1 MKLLKNNDM
10 IIFTYLLIISFQVS
24 VVLATSVDKTEES
37 QKILE
42 DSVEKLLTQLR
53 KEPLMW

>member
-10 IIFTYLLIISFQVS
+10 IVFTYMLIISFQVS
-24 VVLATSVDKTEES
+24 VVLATSVDNTGES

-42 DSVEKLLTQLR
+42 DSVEKLLSQLR

>member
-10 IIFTYLLIISFQVS
+10 IIFTYLLMISFQVS
-24 VVLATSVDKTEES
+24 VVLATSVDNTEES

>member
-10 IIFTYLLIISFQVS
+10 RVFTYMLIISFQVS
-24 VVLATSVDKTEES
+24 VVLATSVDNTEES

-42 DSVEKLLTQLR
+42 DSVEKLLSQLR